1 MKMVGEELARMILH
15 EAIFGAGLGQHEIV
29 PADLLA
35 LARSHLAAQ
44 RAGEQLGAEAETRNR
59 LALRH
64 EVAAKLNFSG
74 KIRISLR
81 LVGALRA
88 AEHDE
93 AREHVAR
100 KLGIVRFPAEHAS
113 LRKAAFGDQVR
124 QGAGTFML
132 IVLDDENR
140 FHCPMNRTAYASLPS
155 AANYGPIYGRPII
168 FFCPRSWTR
177 S

>member
-64 EVAAKLNFSG
+64 EVAAEPNFAG
-74 KIRISLR
+74 KVRISLR
-81 LVGALRA
+81 LVAALRA
-88 AEHDE
+88 AEHEE
-93 AREHVAR
+93 ARERAAR
-100 KLGIVRFPAEHAS
+100 KLGTVRCPAQDGS
-113 LRKAAFGDQVR
+113 LRLPPFRAQGR
-124 QGAGTFML
+124 Q
-132 IVLDDENR
+132 
-140 FHCPMNRTAYASLPS
+140 
-155 AANYGPIYGRPII
+155 
-168 FFCPRSWTR
+168 
-177 S
+177 